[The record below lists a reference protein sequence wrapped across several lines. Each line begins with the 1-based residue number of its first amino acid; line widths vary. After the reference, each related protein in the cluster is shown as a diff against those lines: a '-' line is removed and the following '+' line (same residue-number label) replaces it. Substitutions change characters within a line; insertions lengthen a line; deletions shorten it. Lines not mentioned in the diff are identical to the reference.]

1 MRVRGMMNRNLLAS
15 LFVCCACVQVLAG
28 GHDVPVAQSKFD
40 KDIGHVDMDKQPCG
54 FWDRLFSRCPSSSP
68 DMQTMAKGETV
79 VINGESNGRAGPSKL
94 ARRNVAGR
102 FNEINCQGS
111 ISILL
116 DPKGEEGKV
125 HANNSGVSLSDQGGV
140 LELTGEHGKPS
151 YDVVISGRDL
161 VARIRKVNLND
172 RCSLHGENLEQHSWQ
187 LNSTTK
193 GDITLRGMFKH
204 CVVTQTGDNRL
215 DMFWVGA
222 DDVDVVTRAGVMRLA
237 GSVDHARIR
246 SSGQSQVL
254 VNQLRAKNAWLH
266 ASENAY
272 VELFGSKRLV
282 VFSDGDAQVLAD
294 GVPVMQN
301 ELSSDRSMFVIDD

>member
-1 MRVRGMMNRNLLAS
+1 M
-15 LFVCCACVQVLAG
+15 
-28 GHDVPVAQSKFD
+28 
-40 KDIGHVDMDKQPCG
+40 
-54 FWDRLFSRCPSSSP
+54 
-68 DMQTMAKGETV
+68 
-79 VINGESNGRAGPSKL
+79 
-94 ARRNVAGR
+94 
-102 FNEINCQGS
+102 
-111 ISILL
+111 
-116 DPKGEEGKV
+116 
-125 HANNSGVSLSDQGGV
+125 
-140 LELTGEHGKPS
+140 TGEHGKPS

-222 DDVDVVTRAGVMRLA
+222 DDVDVVSRAGVMRLA

-254 VNQLRAKNAWLH
+254 VNQLGQKMLGCTH
-266 ASENAY
+266 LKMLMLSC
-272 VELFGSKRLV
+272 LV
-282 VFSDGDAQVLAD
+282 VKGWWCLVTEMLKFLLMVF
-294 GVPVMQN
+294 
-301 ELSSDRSMFVIDD
+301 LSCKMSCRQIGQCL